1 MERPKSIAEWMS
13 ERGMTLEALIGG
25 TPLDRKIVKA
35 IVNGQYT
42 PSPQQR
48 KTLAGA
54 LGIAPELITWGHGE
68 PVQHIYGHGPQFGRS
83 P

>member
-1 MERPKSIAEWMS
+1 VARSKSIAEWMG
-13 ERGMTLEALIGG
+13 ERGMTLEALIAG

-54 LGIAPELITWGHGE
+54 LGIAPELISWGHTE